1 MRNAKKDFWEGTA
14 SSFDCL
20 SKGQKF
26 SRDGI
31 YDRPNFPFDCTE
43 RGFRIYDLGVA
54 SGCEKFLQN
63 VAVEIHRFGL
73 NFTMKWFADIIRAHP
88 TPLRNISNE
97 KKTFEMKH
105 KTAMKHIDVEH
116 GKFARFRAASGVYD
130 CCCKQ
135 RLWKIESSFSN
146 HDLNWLPQTMRARIQ
161 NSWGFKLQLKLFRS
175 LADFWS
181 FRVENSSEFDSI
193 NDDASSQQPTC
204 WQNVN

>member
-20 SKGQKF
+20 SKGQKVLSRWNLRSSQF
-26 SRDGI
+26 SLWLHRARVQNLWFGSCVRMWKVSSKCCCGNSSI
-31 YDRPNFPFDCTE
+31 R
-43 RGFRIYDLGVA
+43 L
-54 SGCEKFLQN
+54 KFHD
-63 VAVEIHRFGL
+63 E
-73 NFTMKWFADIIRAHP
+73 MIRWHYSSSSD
-88 TPLRNISNE
+88 TIE
-97 KKTFEMKH
+97 EYFQWEKTFEMKH

>member
-20 SKGQKF
+20 SKGQNF
-26 SRDGI
+26 SRGGI
-31 YDRPNFPFDCTE
+31 YDRPNFLCDCTE

-97 KKTFEMKH
+97 KKPLKWNTKRPWNISTWNMENLLDSELLRVC
-105 KTAMKHIDVEH
+105 TIVAVNSDC
-116 GKFARFRAASGVYD
+116 GKLSRVFQIMTSIGSLKRCEPES
-130 CCCKQ
+130 
-135 RLWKIESSFSN
+135 KIHEV
-146 HDLNWLPQTMRARIQ
+146 LNY
-161 NSWGFKLQLKLFRS
+161 N
-175 LADFWS
+175 
-181 FRVENSSEFDSI
+181 
-193 NDDASSQQPTC
+193 
-204 WQNVN
+204 